1 MPGRHY
7 PGWLSLSLSEALLQ
21 GLMGVQRVHTWGDSG
36 GDGRR
41 GDGAA
46 ARSGERCHLDGVR
59 RGGGEAGQLVLQGG
73 VGQQTLLTGGLH
85 AGHLPPQLVACRT
98 DGESTKGH
106 GLLSQKPRFQRK

>member
-1 MPGRHY
+1 MLGRHY
-7 PGWLSLSLSEALLQ
+7 PGWLSVSLSEALLQ
-21 GLMGVQRVHTWGDSG
+21 GLLGVQRVHTWGNSG
-36 GDGRR
+36 GDGGR

-46 ARSGERCHLDGVR
+46 ARSGERCHLDGVG

-98 DGESTKGH
+98 DGESTKGDTAI
-106 GLLSQKPRFQRK
+106 SPK